1 MSSLRT
7 RTACLSLLLAIVCAA
22 PLAAQS
28 GTAAVGT
35 GGEVYTVLE
44 GSYTQLFPN
53 RPAPDADPPALALD
67 IAHSDGTEERLLV
80 PETETSDTEDS
91 ASLFFEDGSDTLFI
105 LWQTKFH
112 LIHSKLSLV
121 SYKEGEWSSVVEIW
135 GSQYGWKTS
144 PQLTVT
150 RDIYKILD
158 ENGDPQSLART
169 VVHVV
174 WSESRADGLHSLYSP
189 IVLIDGIHQGRS
201 PVYDLS
207 ELATSPSVE
216 SAPGA
221 IPEGLAGAVRVR
233 PGRNAQTIVIGFPDQ
248 ERGRLVS
255 LEIEILP
262 GEVAHLADRLG
273 HQIIEIGHD
282 LFPDQPGKLAERLG
296 HQIIEIGRSLDLH
309 PGLTAYS
316 AAVVEGEL
324 LRAAPD
330 EPLNSLADRLG
341 HQIIEIGARM
351 TDRGVDRFL
360 SKSGYRLLSIPIEE
374 LEDVTSRNAP
384 NLVRVTSIS
393 SLPAP
398 TIEAGEG
405 AEVSL
410 LLSRTGVDILVAW
423 QTEQA
428 IRYLESKKGGWTGPY
443 DLQLGAGPG
452 VESLEKGMQM
462 LRRRAESLHHEAN

>member
-1 MSSLRT
+1 MSSPRT
-7 RTACLSLLLAIVCAA
+7 RTAVLPLLLMILCAA
-22 PLAAQS
+22 PVAARS
-28 GTAAVGT
+28 GSAAVGT
-35 GGEVYTVLE
+35 GGELYTVLE
-44 GSYTQLFPN
+44 GSYTQLFPD
-53 RPAPDADPPALALD
+53 RPTPGADPPVLALD
-67 IAHSDGTEERLLV
+67 VAHSDGTEERLLV

-112 LIHSKLSLV
+112 VIHSKLNLV
-121 SYKEGEWSSVVEIW
+121 SYRKGEWSSVVEIW

-158 ENGDPQSLART
+158 EDGNPRSCART

-189 IVLIDGIHQGRS
+189 IVLIDGIHLGRS

-216 SAPGA
+216 LVPGD
-221 IPEGLAGAVRVR
+221 IPDGLAGSVRVR
-233 PGRNAQTIVIGFPDQ
+233 PGRNAQTVVIGFPD
-248 ERGRLVS
+248 EDSGRLVS

-282 LFPDQPGKLAERLG
+282 LFPDQPSRLAERLG

-316 AAVVEGEL
+316 AAVVEDEL

-330 EPLNSLADRLG
+330 EPLASLADRLG

-360 SKSGYRLLSIPIEE
+360 SKSGYRLLSIPIEQ
-374 LEDVTSRNAP
+374 LEVVSSRSTP
-384 NLVRVTSIS
+384 NLIRITSIS

-398 TIEAGEG
+398 AIEAGQES
-405 AEVSL
+405 EVEL

-423 QTEQA
+423 QTERG
-428 IRYLESKKGGWTGPY
+428 IRYLESKEQGWTGPY
-443 DLQLGAGPG
+443 DLQVGEGPG
-452 VESLEKGMQM
+452 VESLEQGMQM